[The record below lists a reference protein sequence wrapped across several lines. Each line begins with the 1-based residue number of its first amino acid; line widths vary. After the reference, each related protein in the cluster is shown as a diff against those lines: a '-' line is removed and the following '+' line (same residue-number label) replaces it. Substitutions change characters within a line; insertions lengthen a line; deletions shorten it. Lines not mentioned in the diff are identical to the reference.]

1 MNKFKMLEKNVQVTL
16 INTKTPTET
25 TDLKSK
31 IA

>member
-1 MNKFKMLEKNVQVTL
+1 MLEKNVQVTL